1 MTAQH
6 IITGHTRI
14 AAVIGWPVEH
24 SLSPPMQNAAM
35 RALGLD
41 WTYVAFPVHPDN
53 IERAVLGARDLGM
66 VGLNCTIPHKQSVIP
81 LLDEID
87 EAARAIKAVNT
98 IHFDDGKLV
107 GYNTDAYGFTASV
120 MADGDLILE
129 GSTVLI
135 LGSGGAARGM
145 AAGAAMEKANK
156 IILANRTRA
165 RAEEIA
171 NDLAPH
177 FPQTS
182 WEVVQASPPSLKH
195 AAARAQVIANAT
207 SLGLRP
213 GDPLPIEPDA
223 LAPGQIVFD
232 SVYTPPET
240 ALLKAAKAQGC
251 ICIGGLGMLARQ
263 GAKSLSIWSGLQPD
277 EDLMLSVLIKTA
289 RERESAGK

>member
-1 MTAQH
+1 MTAQQL
-6 IITGHTRI
+6 ITGHTRI

-41 WTYVAFPVHPDN
+41 WSYVAFPVHPDN
-53 IERAVLGARDLGM
+53 IERAVLGARALGM
-66 VGLNCTIPHKQSVIP
+66 VGLNCTIPHKQAIIP

-107 GYNTDAYGFTASV
+107 GYNTDAYGFTATV
-120 MADGDLILE
+120 MADGDLMLE

-145 AAGAAMEKANK
+145 AAGAAMEKAKK

-177 FPQTS
+177 FPQTA

-289 RERESAGK
+289 RERESKSK